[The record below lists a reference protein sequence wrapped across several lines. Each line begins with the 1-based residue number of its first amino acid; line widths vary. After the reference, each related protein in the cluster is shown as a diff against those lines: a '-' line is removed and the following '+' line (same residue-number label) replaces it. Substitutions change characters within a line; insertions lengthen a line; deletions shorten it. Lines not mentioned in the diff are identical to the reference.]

1 MRGNGSQYLKIK
13 SFDKQ
18 QKQSKKNNFAFF
30 KLAYV
35 LTLSPYNFET
45 EAQEPKPIS
54 FSSVRKDFVG
64 TSPKKNS
71 CWQFSGAERFTKKNH
86 FFPPISV

>member
-1 MRGNGSQYLKIK
+1 MRGNGRQYLKIK

-18 QKQSKKNNFAFF
+18 QKQSKKNNFAVI
-30 KLAYV
+30 KLANV

-45 EAQEPKPIS
+45 EAQEPKPIIS

-64 TSPKKNS
+64 TSP
-71 CWQFSGAERFTKKNH
+71 ETL
-86 FFPPISV
+86 SV

>member
-1 MRGNGSQYLKIK
+1 MQQKCVGTGANIWKLKIK
-13 SFDKQ
+13 NKV
-18 QKQSKKNNFAFF
+18 KNNFAFN

-64 TSPKKNS
+64 TSP
-71 CWQFSGAERFTKKNH
+71 ETLL
-86 FFPPISV
+86 V

>member
-1 MRGNGSQYLKIK
+1 MQGSQYLKIK

-18 QKQSKKNNFAFF
+18 QNQRKKNNFAFI

-54 FSSVRKDFVG
+54 FSSVPKDSVG
-64 TSPKKNS
+64 TSP
-71 CWQFSGAERFTKKNH
+71 ETLL
-86 FFPPISV
+86 V